1 MSMVCVDIPSN
12 STAMESGGVGGQR
25 CGKVRERER
34 DRGGGAGMARDLF
47 FLSAR
52 DLFVCV

>member
-1 MSMVCVDIPSN
+1 VDIPSN

-25 CGKVRERER
+25 CGKVCERER